1 MAVAALRLFAM
12 PRRLLLAALTFVAV
26 TSHAQP
32 PLPEPLPLPEMI
44 PQVVRWAEATAARTL
59 AEGAP
64 LSAEWIAVARE
75 VGVRDPSR
83 VRIRLVDAIPLP
95 EGLAIS
101 AAAGR
106 AGVDAKRAGAMTLG
120 HAILVLRGQER
131 ERSLL
136 RHELRHVAQYEA
148 AGGIAPFLA
157 IHLPELARYG
167 YEDAPFERDARA
179 HE

>member
-1 MAVAALRLFAM
+1 MIAALAFAAT
-12 PRRLLLAALTFVAV
+12 LA
-26 TSHAQP
+26 HAQP
-32 PLPEPLPLPEMI
+32 PLPQPLPLPEMI
-44 PQVVRWAEATAARTL
+44 PQVVRWAEALAQHTL
-59 AEGAP
+59 AAGSP
-64 LSAEWIAVARE
+64 LSAEWLAVARE
-75 VGVRDPSR
+75 VGVRDPAR
-83 VRIRLVDAIPLP
+83 VRIHVVDSIPLP

-106 AGVDAKRAGAMTLG
+106 AGIDGRRAGAMTLG

-148 AGGIAPFLA
+148 AGGIAPFLS
-157 IHLPELARYG
+157 IHLPDLARHG

-179 HE
+179 YE

>member
-1 MAVAALRLFAM
+1 MTRRPLIAAAALAAT
-12 PRRLLLAALTFVAV
+12 LAA
-26 TSHAQP
+26 AQP
-32 PLPEPLPLPEMI
+32 PLPLPEMI
-44 PQVVRWAEATAARTL
+44 PHVVRWAETLAERTL
-59 AEGAP
+59 AEGQP
-64 LSAEWIAVARE
+64 LSAEWAAVARE

-83 VRIRLVDAIPLP
+83 VRVRVVDAIVLP
-95 EGLAIS
+95 EGFAIT

-106 AGVDAKRAGAMTLG
+106 AGIIPERAGAMTLG
-120 HAILVLRGQER
+120 HAILVVRGQER

-136 RHELRHVAQYEA
+136 RHELRHVAQYER

-157 IHLPELARYG
+157 IHLPDLARYG

>member
-1 MAVAALRLFAM
+1 MPHRSILAAVAFA
-12 PRRLLLAALTFVAV
+12 AAAA
-26 TSHAQP
+26 HAQP
-32 PLPEPLPLPEMI
+32 PLPQPLPLPEMI
-44 PQVVRWAEATAARTL
+44 PQVVRWAEALARDTL
-59 AEGAP
+59 AAGAP
-64 LSAEWIAVARE
+64 LGAEWVAVARE

-83 VRIRLVDAIPLP
+83 VRIRVVDSIPLP

-106 AGVDAKRAGAMTLG
+106 AGIDARRAGAMTLG
-120 HAILVLRGQER
+120 HAILVVRGQER

-148 AGGIAPFLA
+148 AGGIGPFLA
-157 IHLPELARYG
+157 IHLPELARHG